1 MNPLASILSRF
12 NLIPGASPVAA
23 PSAPTKTGA
32 RAMVWPG
39 TFSGTMMSRE
49 RRVRYAALN
58 DTNKVLPQ
66 GSWRTMTAF
75 ARALYSTLGEVR
87 GPILEKANLSV
98 GDGWIPQ
105 FTGTDA
111 AWGRK
116 AENWLWEW
124 MKIADA
130 RGAPYDFHT
139 ALRLA
144 SVAIDRDGDI
154 GVLLT
159 ETPEKYPQIKL
170 FAGHRIGSRT
180 DGKVDGGAY
189 VGCSIFNGVIFNSEG
204 RTVAYRLL
212 GDAEGDDRDVS
223 ARDLALTFDPDW
235 CDQARGISSL
245 YHAITALQDRQDID
259 DYTLQGIK
267 AAATRALVEENESGE
282 ADTGSG
288 RTNVTADA
296 SGLQVQDL
304 LGGTIQYFKAN
315 TGSKLSV
322 VDDKRPSTENQ
333 AFKES
338 LLRAAY
344 QGLEWPYEFTRDAK
358 EIGGANVRVVVSKIN
373 RTVRKRQAVLRKLA
387 TRISGYAISKAI
399 NNGDLKPSK
408 EWWMWDW
415 QMPAALTADAGR
427 DAQAARENYKMGMG
441 TLRDF
446 YGSLGQWWEEQL
458 DQRIAEAKAIKDK
471 CASAGVDI
479 RAVQLLTPNE
489 VAASSAPIEAEDTE
503 DQEDPTP
510 PSKGAKPPTED

>member
-1 MNPLASILSRF
+1 MNPISSLLARLRR
-12 NLIPGASPVAA
+12 PAA
-23 PSAPTKTGA
+23 QPAAPTKTGA
-32 RAMVWPG
+32 RALVWPG
-39 TFSGTMMSRE
+39 PFSGTMMSRE

-58 DTNKVLPQ
+58 DTNKLLPQ

-105 FTGTDA
+105 FTGTDT

-116 AENWLWEW
+116 AEVWLWEW
-124 MKIADA
+124 MKIADV
-130 RGAPYDFHT
+130 RGSPYDFHT
-139 ALRLA
+139 DLRLA
-144 SVAIDRDGDI
+144 SVALDRDGDI

-159 ETPEKYPQIKL
+159 ENADGYPLIKL

-180 DGKVDGGAY
+180 DGKVEAGPYAGLQ
-189 VGCSIFNGVIFNSEG
+189 IFNGVIFNAEG

-212 GDAEGDDRDVS
+212 GDSEGDDRDVS
-223 ARDLALTFDPDW
+223 ARDLCLTFDPDW
-235 CDQARGISSL
+235 CDQARGISAL

-282 ADTGSG
+282 SDSGSG
-288 RTNVTADA
+288 RTNLTADA

-304 LGGTIQYFKAN
+304 LGGTIQYFKAG

-373 RTVRKRQAVLRKLA
+373 RTVKKRQAILRKLA
-387 TRISGYAISKAI
+387 TRIAGYALSKGIKNKA
-399 NNGDLKPSK
+399 LPPSK

-427 DAQAARENYKMGMG
+427 DSQAARENYKMGMG
-441 TLRDF
+441 TLRDYF
-446 YGSLGQWWEEQL
+446 GSQGQWWEEQL
-458 DQRIAEAKAIKDK
+458 DQRIAEAKAIKEK
-471 CASAGVDI
+471 CAAAGVDV

-489 VAASSAPIEAEDTE
+489 VAKGDTP
-503 DQEDPTP
+503 DGAVDPEEPGSEGEPADPKT
-510 PSKGAKPPTED
+510 SKD